1 MRIAAGI
8 LMILLGVFSFLAPTG
23 AADAIALARADTIEE
38 FVSIRLDINTQT
50 ILVVLLLQVLIVGGG
65 ICTLLKRAYWWAFS
79 AAIGSVATGIVMHR
93 LHTVG
98 SVYSFLYVPI
108 AFLALILLV
117 NRKGEFQ
124 SRRLT
129 INE

>member
-8 LMILLGVFSFLAPTG
+8 LMIFLGVFSFLAPTG
-23 AADAIALARADTIEE
+23 VADAIALARADTIEE
-38 FVSIRLDINTQT
+38 FASIRLDINTQT

-79 AAIGSVATGIVMHR
+79 AAIGSVVAGIVMHR

-98 SVYSFLYVPI
+98 SVYSFLYIPI
-108 AFLALILLV
+108 ALLVLILLV
-117 NRKGEFQ
+117 NRKGEFLKLPP
-124 SRRLT
+124 S
-129 INE
+129 E